1 MTLPDIK
8 DDIREVPVSVLA
20 YIGDAVY
27 ELYVR
32 LHFYG
37 IVTGHSGTLHR
48 KSIDY
53 VRASAQAKAARQL
66 MPFLTAE
73 ETAIFRRGRNSQ
85 ASSMSKNADPADYQ
99 AATGFEALVGFL
111 YLMGET
117 KRMEELFAMIFEG
130 NVYEK
135 KI

>member
-8 DDIREVPVSVLA
+8 GDIREVPVSVLA

-37 IVTGHSGTLHR
+37 IVAGHSGALHR
-48 KSIDY
+48 KSIGY
-53 VRASAQAKAARQL
+53 VKASAQAKAARQL
-66 MPFLTAE
+66 MPFLTE
-73 ETAIFRRGRNSQ
+73 EEAAIFRRGRNSQ

-99 AATGFEALVGFL
+99 AATGFETLIGFL
-111 YLMGET
+111 YLKGET
-117 KRMEELFAMIFEG
+117 TRMEKLVAIIFEG

-135 KI
+135 KA